1 MPQKMA
7 TAIFA
12 ASPGFGRFFT
22 IFSLIFYEKYGQYA
36 CKLLYI
42 READKNLWKG

>member
-7 TAIFA
+7 AAIFA
-12 ASPGFGRFFT
+12 AFPDFGRIFT
-22 IFSLIFYEKYGQYA
+22 IFSLILYDKYGQYA

-42 READKNLWKG
+42 R